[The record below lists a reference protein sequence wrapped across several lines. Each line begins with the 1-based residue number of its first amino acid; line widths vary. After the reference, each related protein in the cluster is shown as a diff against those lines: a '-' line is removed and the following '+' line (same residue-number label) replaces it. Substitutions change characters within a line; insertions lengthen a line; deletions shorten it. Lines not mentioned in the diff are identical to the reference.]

1 MDIEK
6 AYQQIK
12 SSIPNDVT
20 LVAVS
25 KTKPTEQLLEAYN
38 AGVRTFGENRVQ
50 EVVDKHEALPKDIE
64 WHMIGHLQSKKTK
77 YIAPFISLIHSVDSI
92 KLLKVINKEAE
103 KNNRVIDPSRCE
115 VRFV

>member
-64 WHMIGHLQSKKTK
+64 WHMIGHVQKKRNT
-77 YIAPFISLIHSVDSI
+77 
-92 KLLKVINKEAE
+92 LLLL
-103 KNNRVIDPSRCE
+103 
-115 VRFV
+115 FH